1 MGPDGGIR
9 GRGPEAGPS
18 RRSGERRWTVLFIG
32 DHGKVIP
39 FKRVKTV
46 AILVAATLA
55 TAIAAVAVLVWVNQ
69 GLHARSSDQ
78 HQRLESARKDNDQ
91 LRRDR
96 DLLTAQ
102 VVLLESR
109 MREAASAR
117 SAPSERRPDTAPPQ
131 VETPAPPETLAAA
144 PAPELRP
151 PIDPGEGVAVDGF
164 RLTLNAPGSIE
175 LRYKLT
181 ALAQP
186 RTPLTGHVIVVLSA
200 EQLEPERWLSLPRV
214 DLANGRP
221 TGRQKGYTFAISHAK
236 EFVQSMTAPRP
247 LPDFTR
253 AVLYVFSSDGRL
265 LSARDFAVGL
275 APAR

>member
-9 GRGPEAGPS
+9 GRKPEAGPS

-69 GLHARSSDQ
+69 GLHVRSSDQ
-78 HQRLESARKDNDQ
+78 HQRLESARKDNEQ

-265 LSARDFAVGL
+265 LSARDYAVGL